1 MPDEE
6 FVVAPDDLASLPELN
21 DDAVLA
27 GIRKRFEL
35 NKIYTQI
42 NNLLIA
48 MNPYQQLPIYTP
60 ELMSSYKAAAIGSS
74 PPHVYGTSAA
84 AYSGLLALRSQVCNA
99 TPRSFFFGKPT
110 LTHASPILA
119 VNCHLR
125 RIRRRQVGDRE
136 EGALLPRVCRLA
148 QRR

>member
-48 MNPYQQLPIYTP
+48 MNPYQQLPIYGA
-60 ELMSSYKAAAIGSS
+60 ERMAEYKAAAIGSV

-84 AYSGLLALRSQVCNA
+84 AYSGLLAGRSQVRPLPHVLPLR
-99 TPRSFFFGKPT
+99 TP
-110 LTHASPILA
+110 L
-119 VNCHLR
+119 
-125 RIRRRQVGDRE
+125 
-136 EGALLPRVCRLA
+136 
-148 QRR
+148 

>member
-48 MNPYQQLPIYTP
+48 MNPYQWLPIYTT
-60 ELMSSYKAAAIGSS
+60 ELMAEYKAAAIGSM
-74 PPHVYGTSAA
+74 PPHVYGSDNQMSVPEAR
-84 AYSGLLALRSQVCNA
+84 AYSARVRPSRALAGLRSA
-99 TPRSFFFGKPT
+99 RPGTSPRAPS
-110 LTHASPILA
+110 
-119 VNCHLR
+119 
-125 RIRRRQVGDRE
+125 
-136 EGALLPRVCRLA
+136 
-148 QRR
+148 

>member
-99 TPRSFFFGKPT
+99 TPRCFFP
-110 LTHASPILA
+110 
-119 VNCHLR
+119 VN
-125 RIRRRQVGDRE
+125 
-136 EGALLPRVCRLA
+136 PR
-148 QRR
+148 